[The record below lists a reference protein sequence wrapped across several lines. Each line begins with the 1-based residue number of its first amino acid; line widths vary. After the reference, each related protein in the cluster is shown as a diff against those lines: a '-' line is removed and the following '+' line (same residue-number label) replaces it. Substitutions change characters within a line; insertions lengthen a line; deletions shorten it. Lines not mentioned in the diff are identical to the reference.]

1 MKTLSRPAVVTPG
14 ITVLVLL
21 AAVIAFTG
29 ATDKRIPF
37 LSNTRLDII
46 LLVVIGMTICSRC
59 GIGRIAATKQWSHP
73 LSIVGYVLGGLI
85 LLITLAVFTGWE
97 LPFIQTG
104 QQALITIAILVCLKL
119 VNAATHHLLMKG
131 Q

>member
-14 ITVLVLL
+14 IAILALL
-21 AAVIAFTG
+21 AATVAFIG
-29 ATDKRIPF
+29 VTDKRIPF

-46 LLVVIGMTICSRC
+46 MLIVIGMAICSQC

-73 LSIVGYVLGGLI
+73 LSIVGYILGGLI
-85 LLITLAVFTGWE
+85 LFITLAVFFGWE

-104 QQALITIAILVCLKL
+104 RQALIAITILVCLKM
-119 VNAATHHLLMKG
+119 VNAVTHHLLMRG
-131 Q
+131 